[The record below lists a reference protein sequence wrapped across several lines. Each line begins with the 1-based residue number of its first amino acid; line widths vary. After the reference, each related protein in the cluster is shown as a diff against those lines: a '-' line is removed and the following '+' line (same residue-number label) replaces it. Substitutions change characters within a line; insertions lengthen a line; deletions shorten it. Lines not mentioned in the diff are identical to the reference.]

1 MAKSLAHR
9 YRDTLAQMGYPSRVE
24 PGTRSKNVWFDV
36 LGTRYVLTV
45 DPSDPEFFLLM
56 TMYGLGGVRFDS
68 DVAERAR
75 DVNAL
80 VKGVKVVPVPDD
92 GLVRFSVEM
101 LLEKPPA
108 SRAILERSLELLA
121 VGIHEF
127 FKDANVAPV
136 LNRPQRKKQLR
147 RRGK

>member
-1 MAKSLAHR
+1 
-9 YRDTLAQMGYPSRVE
+9 
-24 PGTRSKNVWFDV
+24 
-36 LGTRYVLTV
+36 
-45 DPSDPEFFLLM
+45 M
-56 TMYGLGGVRFDS
+56 TMYGLGGLRFDG

-127 FKDANVAPV
+127 FKDTAVAPV
-136 LNRPQRKKQLR
+136 LNRSRKKKRPQ